1 MSKVLN
7 VAGLSNAAKEFDP
20 ILRTLPFIALE
31 ATAAKLR
38 LNVQRVENEHVIVSM
53 RRKAGGT
60 IPYAIGTAFN
70 AQTEIAKF
78 FESTLKPELVAY
90 EVNENITNYRDK
102 QVLVKAGT
110 TLDLKSKVHPQEQ
123 LILMAM
129 VKSHAEDVVF
139 AMFHAERD
147 NAVLTPMTSMTGF
160 YPALDLL
167 VTAGHIAA
175 GNGNLKTTGAFA
187 APVDENDT
195 DAYDNLVEF
204 IGGANPLLKSSIG
217 GIPQLLIAQSA
228 MVNARDAYRNKVKAF
243 QIPTMSQVIDALKE
257 DAFCPALVVDTDES
271 LGSGSKV
278 ILQKVGNMDLGFNT
292 SKSEQFVQVRNIDRD
307 PNVVQY
313 WLEAAYGV
321 RIREVHKKSFQTNEQ
336 VNTRIDLSGDY

>member
-1 MSKVLN
+1 MAKVLN

-38 LNVQRVENEHVIVSM
+38 LNIQRVENEHVIVSM

-102 QVLVKAGT
+102 QVLVQAGT

-129 VKSHAEDVVF
+129 VKSHSEDVTF
-139 AMFHAERD
+139 AMFHAERN

-167 VTAGHIAA
+167 VTAGHVAA

-187 APVDENDT
+187 APVASDT
-195 DAYDNLVEF
+195 VAYDKLVEF
-204 IGGANPLLKSSIG
+204 IGSAHPLLKSTIG

-228 MVNARDAYRNKVKAF
+228 LVNVRDAYRNKVKAY
-243 QIPTMSQVIDALKE
+243 QMPTMAQVIESLKE
-257 DAFCPALVVDTDES
+257 DAFCPSLVVDTDES

>member
-1 MSKVLN
+1 MAKVLN
-7 VAGLSNAAKEFDP
+7 VAGLSGAAKQYDP

-38 LNVQRVENEHVIVSM
+38 LNLQRVENEHVIVNM

-78 FESTLKPELVAY
+78 YESSLKPELVAY
-90 EVNENITNYRDK
+90 EVNENITNYREND
-102 QVLVKAGT
+102 VLVKAGT
-110 TLDLKSKVHPQEQ
+110 TLDLKSKVHPQEKI
-123 LILMAM
+123 ILMSM
-129 VKSHAEDVVF
+129 VKSHAEDVTF

-175 GNGNLKTTGAFA
+175 GEGNLVATGAFA
-187 APVDENDT
+187 APLDVDDT
-195 DAYDNLVEF
+195 IAYDKMVTF
-204 IGGANPLLKSSIG
+204 IGEAHPLLKSTIN
-217 GIPQLLIAQSA
+217 GIPQLLISLSA
-228 MVNARDAYRNKVKAF
+228 LKNVRDAYRNKVKAF
-243 QIPTMSQVIDALKE
+243 QMPTLVQVIESLRE
-257 DAFCPALVVDTDES
+257 DAFCPSLVVDTDES

-321 RIREVHKKSFQTNEQ
+321 RIRDVHKKVFRTNEQ
-336 VNTRIDLSGDY
+336 INTRIDLSGDY